1 MDIAWAFLATSE
13 SIALIQLPVAEEWK
27 WKLNSIIVRGEREEQ
42 KVKINLLS
50 WKFVSKKF
58 FSFSRKVASV
68 QQLAIRAENIF
79 LTETLCSLLPGHA

>member
-13 SIALIQLPVAEEWK
+13 SIALIYIAAEEWK